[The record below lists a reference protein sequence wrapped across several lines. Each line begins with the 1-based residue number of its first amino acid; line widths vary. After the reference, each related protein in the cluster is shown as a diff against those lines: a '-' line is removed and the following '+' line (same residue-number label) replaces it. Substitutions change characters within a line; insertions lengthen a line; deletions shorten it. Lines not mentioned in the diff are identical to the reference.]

1 MKIAAVRLRNVTTA
15 ALAVLTTNFVLFVIT
30 FEDGKARTLA
40 THNVAERGAVRS
52 SELVTMISSDKD
64 GEITQEPTEYLVIHA
79 FAGLLRVVIL
89 DDTKLD
95 TKKKTGKA
103 GVKSDVLDLSAG
115 FTVR

>member
-1 MKIAAVRLRNVTTA
+1 
-15 ALAVLTTNFVLFVIT
+15 
-30 FEDGKARTLA
+30 
-40 THNVAERGAVRS
+40 
-52 SELVTMISSDKD
+52 MISSDKD